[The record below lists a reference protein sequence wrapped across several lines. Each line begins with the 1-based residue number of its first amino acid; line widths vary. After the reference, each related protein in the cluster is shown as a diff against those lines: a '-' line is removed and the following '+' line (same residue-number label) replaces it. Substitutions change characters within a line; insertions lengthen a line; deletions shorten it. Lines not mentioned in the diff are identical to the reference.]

1 MGVLDGL
8 RTKILRRYK
17 PKVILCLILKMDYIN
32 VIKSLDTG
40 LFLFLNSLHNSFFDG
55 FMYTFSQTYV
65 WGPFYASVIY
75 VLIKVAKKDAIWLIL
90 ALILCVVLADRV
102 SSGIIKDLVQR
113 LRPTRN
119 PSLEGLVHIVNGYAG
134 GKYGF
139 VSSHAANT
147 FGFAMLSSL
156 LLRERVYVA
165 LVFLWAIVTSY
176 SRIYLGVHYPLDILG
191 GILVGFSAALFCF
204 WLIKKF
210 RKTALDHQFT
220 QERAPI
226 FVLGL
231 SVLSISIYS
240 LVSYVINN

>member
-1 MGVLDGL
+1 
-8 RTKILRRYK
+8 
-17 PKVILCLILKMDYIN
+17 MDYLNIL
-32 VIKSLDTG
+32 KSLDTG

-55 FMYTFSQTYV
+55 FMYTFSQVYV
-65 WGPFYASVIY
+65 WIPFYASVIY
-75 VLIKVAKKDAIWLIL
+75 VLIKVAKKDAVWLIL

-134 GKYGF
+134 GRYGF

-147 FGFAMLSSL
+147 FGFALLSSL
-156 LLRERVYVA
+156 ILRNRIYVG

-176 SRIYLGVHYPLDILG
+176 SRIYLGVHYPLDIIG
-191 GILVGFSAALFCF
+191 GILVGFSVAILCF

-210 RKTALDHQFT
+210 YNTALYHQFN
-220 QERAPI
+220 QELIRVPA

-231 SVLSISIYS
+231 SILSISVYS
-240 LVSYVINN
+240 LILM